1 MMQIDKLSLKALRDQ
16 INGGTRTVQFQT
28 DDGAT
33 TQMVYIPK
41 FRIPAGMWDNGAF
54 PAKDMNLGGF
64 FIDKYQCSH
73 KAATHLGRGI
83 SDGPTI
89 AADDTTNVPVS
100 LPGKVAWTQID
111 WTNAKQA
118 CANRKIKGVACHL
131 VTMKE
136 WATVCFLA
144 RFLGHDMHGNN
155 TWGKD
160 YRDADVWENRG
171 VVDTELAGYN
181 TSNGQAMSRILTGTG
196 PMSYSHNGM
205 ADGVFDIVGNVWE
218 WCDFLINAGVY
229 THQKKAYINDS
240 DGITTA
246 DATITI
252 DGMENADTWPS
263 NGLVKIDDEYI
274 TYATINQ
281 QGSGKAILSGCS
293 RAQKGSKAAIHADN
307 AVVYQLTDYCVIPGG
322 AAAYISNAL
331 AAGDTSITYS
341 GLVNGPDNNGF
352 SVGDTL
358 QIEGEQATV
367 TAVTSNVLTIS
378 RGVNGSA
385 AASHSS
391 GTAFTK
397 ISPQMDNNSPSGD
410 AYQFKYYNSM
420 RYEDDLAALALPKA
434 VGNQDDNWKDGFWL
448 RSKGARAARRGGSWG
463 DGAGARAGFCLVLDD
478 APSDRYIGVGFRAAL
493 SLDNL

>member
-28 DDGAT
+28 DEGAT

-41 FRIPAGMWDNGAF
+41 FRIPTGMWDNGAF

-73 KAATHLGRGI
+73 KAATHLERGI
-83 SDGPTI
+83 SDSPTI

-144 RFLGHDMHGNN
+144 RFLGHDMRGNN
-155 TWGKD
+155 NWGKD
-160 YRDADVWENRG
+160 YRDTDVWENRG
-171 VVDTELAGYN
+171 VVDTGLAGYN
-181 TSNGQAMSRILTGTG
+181 TAQGKEMSRMLTGTG
-196 PMSYSHNGM
+196 PVSYSHNGM

-218 WCDFLINAGVY
+218 WCDFTINNGVY
-229 THQKKAYINDS
+229 THRKKAHINDS
-240 DGITTA
+240 DGITVA
-246 DATITI
+246 DTTITI

-263 NGLVKIDDEYI
+263 SGTVKIDDEYI

-293 RAQKGSKAAIHADN
+293 RAQNSTTAATHKDN
-307 AVVYQLTDYCVIPGG
+307 AVVYQLTDYCIIPGG
-322 AAAYISNAL
+322 ATAYMSKAMSSS
-331 AAGDTSITYS
+331 DTAITYS
-341 GLVNGPDNNGF
+341 GLINGPGNDGF
-352 SVGDTL
+352 SVGDIL
-358 QIEGEQATV
+358 QIEAEQTLIS
-367 TAVTSNVLTIS
+367 AVTSNVLTIT
-378 RGVNGSA
+378 RAVNGTTA
-385 AASHSS
+385 TTHVI

-397 ISPQMDNNSPSGD
+397 ISSQMTNTDPAGD
-410 AYQFKYYNSM
+410 ASQYASFQSM
-420 RYEDDLAALALPKA
+420 HTEDDLAPLAFPSV
-434 VGNQDDNWKDGFWL
+434 VGSATDEWKDGIWI
-448 RSKGARAARRGGSWG
+448 RNKGKRVARRGGSWG
-463 DGAGARAGFCLVLDD
+463 GGVSARSGLAVHVDTD
-478 APSDRYIGVGFRAAL
+478 PSFNNVDISFRAAM